1 MGNSHLLRKSMQL
14 SNDILNLI
22 QTEAKER
29 FLRYIQIETTSS
41 EETGTHP
48 STPEQF
54 ELGKLLKKELTELG
68 LENIVHDEFG
78 YVYANL
84 QASEGYENVPSI
96 GFISH
101 MDTSSAASGKN
112 VKHIIHEKYDGSTI
126 TFPKDEKLSITIE
139 ESPELAKMIGMDIIT
154 ASGDTLLGAD
164 DKAGIAEIMA
174 ALTAW
179 TKFPELKH
187 GPITV
192 CFTPDE
198 EIGEGT
204 EKIDMER
211 LNQLKC
217 AYTMDGGEMGE
228 LETECFDA
236 WKAEFEFIGLSVHP
250 GYAKDKMIN
259 AISVASRFFS
269 QIPEKETPEQT
280 ENREGFYHLYDLS
293 GGEEKATAKM
303 IIRDFEVENN
313 KRRMDYLKALKDTF
327 ENLYKGLE
335 IKVKFTHSYE
345 NMNIFLVD
353 YPEIVKKAEKAIL
366 DAGLE
371 LIRTAIR
378 GGTDGARLS
387 ARGLP
392 TPNIFAGGMLFHSRK
407 EYIPTL
413 ALQKATEVILL
424 IASNWTNSD

>member
-1 MGNSHLLRKSMQL
+1 MAL
-14 SNDILNLI
+14 SEDIQNFIHEIALEN
-22 QTEAKER
+22 
-29 FLRYIQIETTSS
+29 FLRYLQIETTSS
-41 EETGTHP
+41 EKTGTHP
-48 STPEQF
+48 STPEQLD
-54 ELGKLLKKELTELG
+54 LGKLLKEELTKLG
-68 LENIVHDEFG
+68 LENIIHDEFG
-78 YVYANL
+78 YVYADL
-84 QASEGYENVPSI
+84 KASEGYENAPSI
-96 GFISH
+96 GFIAH
-101 MDTSSAASGKN
+101 MDTSPAASGKN
-112 VKHIIHEKYDGSTI
+112 VKYIIHEKYDGSTI
-126 TFPKDEKLSITIE
+126 TFPKDEKLTITIKD
-139 ESPELAKMIGMDIIT
+139 STELTKMIGLDIIT

-179 TKFPELKH
+179 KKYSELKH

-293 GGEEKATAKM
+293 GGEEKASAKM

-313 KRRMDYLKALKDTF
+313 KRRMDYLKSLKDTF
-327 ENLYKGLE
+327 ENQYKGLE
-335 IKVKFTHSYE
+335 IKAKFTHSYE
-345 NMNIFLVD
+345 NMNTFLID

-424 IASNWTNSD
+424 IARNWVNED

>member
-1 MGNSHLLRKSMQL
+1 MAL
-14 SNDILNLI
+14 SEDIQNFIHEIALEN
-22 QTEAKER
+22 
-29 FLRYIQIETTSS
+29 FLRYLQIETTSS
-41 EETGTHP
+41 EKTGTHP
-48 STPEQF
+48 STPEQLD
-54 ELGKLLKKELTELG
+54 LGKLLKEELTKLG
-68 LENIVHDEFG
+68 LENIIHDEFG
-78 YVYANL
+78 YVYADL
-84 QASEGYENVPSI
+84 KASEGYENAPSI
-96 GFISH
+96 GFIAH
-101 MDTSSAASGKN
+101 MDTSPAASGKN
-112 VKHIIHEKYDGSTI
+112 VKYIIHEKYDGSTI
-126 TFPKDEKLSITIE
+126 TFPKDEKLTITIKD
-139 ESPELAKMIGMDIIT
+139 SPELTKMIGLDIIT

-179 TKFPELKH
+179 KKYSELKH

-293 GGEEKATAKM
+293 GGEEKASAKM

-313 KRRMDYLKALKDTF
+313 KRRMDYLKSLKDTF
-327 ENLYKGLE
+327 ENQYKGLE
-335 IKVKFTHSYE
+335 IKAKFTHSYE
-345 NMNIFLVD
+345 NMNTFLID
-353 YPEIVKKAEKAIL
+353 YPEIVKKAEKVIL

-424 IASNWTNSD
+424 IARNWVNED